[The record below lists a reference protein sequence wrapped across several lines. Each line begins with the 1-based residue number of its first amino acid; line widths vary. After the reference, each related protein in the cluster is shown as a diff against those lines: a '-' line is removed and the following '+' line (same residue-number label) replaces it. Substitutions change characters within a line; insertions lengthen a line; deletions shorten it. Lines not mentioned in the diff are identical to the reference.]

1 MSIVSTSTPSSSG
14 SNEEM
19 HAITERTARRSA
31 ETALFMRDHVLSLV
45 SHDLRSPL
53 NAIHSWAYVLDRKI
67 DANDATAQRALDGIR
82 NGVDQQVKLL
92 ESIVDT
98 TRAETKAL
106 ALKRAPFALR
116 PLLDETNGDVRDS
129 LAARRGVSLA
139 LNTPLAAQQM
149 VGDRERLAA
158 ALWLLVT
165 FAVEASASG
174 ATVTL
179 DADVDA
185 SKFCATV
192 TWQAAPAALT
202 DPALPHVLETFA
214 RAQATH
220 PREAGRIS
228 WVLALCKRVAEAH
241 DGTFEQGEWSDAQPT
256 TLKLRVP
263 LAGA

>member
-1 MSIVSTSTPSSSG
+1 MTTSTPSSSG
-14 SNEEM
+14 NEEM
-19 HAITERTARRSA
+19 SAVTERTARRSA

-67 DANDATAQRALDGIR
+67 DATDATAQRALEGIR
-82 NGVDQQVKLL
+82 SGVEQQVKLL

-98 TRAETKAL
+98 TRAETRAL
-106 ALKRAPFALR
+106 ALQRAPFAVR
-116 PLLDETNGDVRDS
+116 PLLDETIGDVRAA
-129 LAARRGVSLA
+129 LAVRRDVALE
-139 LNTPLAAQQM
+139 LNTALAEQRIDA
-149 VGDRERLAA
+149 DRERLAA
-158 ALWLLVT
+158 ALWLLAV
-165 FAVEASASG
+165 FAVEASARG

-179 DADVDA
+179 DASVDA
-185 SKFCATV
+185 SMFHASV
-192 TWQAAPAALT
+192 SWQATPAALT
-202 DPALPHVLETFA
+202 DAALPHVLENFA

-228 WVLALCKRVAEAH
+228 WVLGLCKRVAEAH
-241 DGTFEQGEWSDAQPT
+241 DGAFEQGEWTDGVPT